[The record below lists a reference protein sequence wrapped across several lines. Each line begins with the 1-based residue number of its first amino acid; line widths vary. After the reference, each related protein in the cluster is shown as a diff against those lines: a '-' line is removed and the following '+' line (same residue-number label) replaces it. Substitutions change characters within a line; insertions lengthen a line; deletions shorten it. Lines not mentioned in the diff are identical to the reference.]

1 VFERDDFQ
9 LEPDQEG
16 EKEQTDL
23 PNYSEHLKRLGWE
36 QLSGKGSE
44 HGRPEENPGD
54 DLADHPGLAHAG
66 KEPAH
71 DARYEK
77 YQSDPE

>member
-1 VFERDDFQ
+1 
-9 LEPDQEG
+9 
-16 EKEQTDL
+16 
-23 PNYSEHLKRLGWE
+23 LGWE